1 MLDRRSKIS
10 IACGFLMGATGLAMF
25 FRQEPTGGVPS
36 LPATFDR
43 LVLPEREE
51 SRIPTGPAL
60 VGPNAPAPPPV
71 LRPMPPPDASAGPVS
86 APMPSVP
93 PPPELPQRY
102 PGQPR
107 SAWGTSIALG
117 LLRAGPSAE
126 PMTRHKIHDGDT
138 LPALAQRFLGTA
150 ERAGEIF
157 QANRDVLNRPDLLP
171 IGLEL
176 KIPPRESPVTT
187 MPGPQ
192 RRLVPLPPR
201 GQSG

>member
-1 MLDRRSKIS
+1 
-10 IACGFLMGATGLAMF
+10 
-25 FRQEPTGGVPS
+25 
-36 LPATFDR
+36 
-43 LVLPEREE
+43 
-51 SRIPTGPAL
+51 
-60 VGPNAPAPPPV
+60 
-71 LRPMPPPDASAGPVS
+71 
-86 APMPSVP
+86 
-93 PPPELPQRY
+93 
-102 PGQPR
+102 
-107 SAWGTSIALG
+107 
-117 LLRAGPSAE
+117 
-126 PMTRHKIHDGDT
+126 MTRHKIHDGDT